1 MINRSIKYIIQ
12 FIFFVLLQ
20 VLILN
25 NIQYSGFIN
34 PFLYILFILWL
45 PFDIPKPL
53 LLVVGFVLGFVIDLF
68 GSTLGMHTSACVF
81 LAFCRPFVLQ
91 LIAPRD
97 GYDLNQQP
105 GIADFGF
112 RWFLIYASSLT
123 LLHHLFLFFVEVF
136 RFSDFFY
143 TLGRAFSSSVFTI
156 LLIIICQ
163 LFRYNSSRTT

>member
-1 MINRSIKYIIQ
+1 MNKVIKYPFQ
-12 FIFFVLLQ
+12 FVFLVLTQ

-25 NIQYSGFIN
+25 NIQFSGFAN
-34 PFLYILFILWL
+34 PYLYILFILWL
-45 PFDIPKPL
+45 PFDIPKSL
-53 LLVVGFVLGFVIDLF
+53 LLLIAFFLGLTIDIF
-68 GSTLGMHTSACVF
+68 SSTLGMHTSACVF
-81 LAFCRPFVLQ
+81 MAFCRPFVLQ

-97 GYDLNQQP
+97 GYDVNQKP

-112 RWFLIYASSLT
+112 RWFVIYATTLT

-143 TLGRAFSSSVFTI
+143 TLGRVSVSTLFTL

-163 LFRYNSSRTT
+163 LFRYNSSKTT